1 MSAQPPG
8 RIPFED
14 IASAKS
20 WLLPEVNGKVI
31 NGDEQRKRKTQAG
44 KNKAQQNKRSAP
56 ESPVVSED
64 VDPPEPE
71 QVKGVTAQQLEEI
84 TQAAEQ
90 DGFDKGYAE
99 GLEQGKLDGRKAG
112 YSEGIKAG
120 TEQAESEHGQWLKE
134 QGQHLQ
140 QLCEALFSPLEH
152 QQQALAD
159 TTLDLALG
167 LAKHILQQE
176 LQLDSR
182 KIIAVVDRALEAL
195 PPVEKN
201 IALYLHPDDAN
212 AYRDYAPQPIAADV
226 IHEDASLTRGSCS
239 VKSEHSYIDYSVAA
253 RLDEFV
259 AALAD
264 KPFDSSAAT
273 SEVPSFEREP
283 VSQPIS
289 QPKEPQAAIAAEVP
303 QQAQAEASTLSPQP
317 ENKGA
322 EGEGGDD
329 GRDDWR
335 DGEGPEVNKKEG
347 VTGGG
352 SDTEAQEELLKAPL
366 EKQADQAQGPV
377 RPESQA
383 PAGEG
388 RAVDD

>member
-31 NGDEQRKRKTQAG
+31 NSDEQRKRKTQAG

-140 QLCEALFSPLEH
+140 QLCDALFSPLEH
-152 QQQALAD
+152 QQQTLAD

-212 AYRDYAPQPIAADV
+212 AYRDYAPQPIVADV
-226 IHEDASLTRGSCS
+226 IHEDASLARGSCS

-253 RLDEFV
+253 RLDEFI

-264 KPFDSSAAT
+264 KPFDSIAAKN
-273 SEVPSFEREP
+273 EVPSFEREP
-283 VSQPIS
+283 ASQPIE
-289 QPKEPQAAIAAEVP
+289 QQTAIAEESP
-303 QQAQAEASTLSPQP
+303 QQAEASTLSPSP
-317 ENKGA
+317 EI
-322 EGEGGDD
+322 
-329 GRDDWR
+329 
-335 DGEGPEVNKKEG
+335 DGEEDVVNDEGSEVSKERQVIDG
-347 VTGGG
+347 EQGG
-352 SDTEAQEELLKAPL
+352 EAPEELLEVPL
-366 EKQADQAQGPV
+366 EKSKEGKAEERV
-377 RPESQA
+377 RSESEA
-383 PAGEG
+383 PIDEE
-388 RAVDD
+388 RAEDD

>member
-31 NGDEQRKRKTQAG
+31 NSDEQRKRKTQAG

-56 ESPVVSED
+56 EPPVVSED

-140 QLCEALFSPLEH
+140 QLCDALFSPLEH
-152 QQQALAD
+152 QQQTLAD
-159 TTLDLALG
+159 ATLDLALG

-212 AYRDYAPQPIAADV
+212 AYRDYAPQPIVADV
-226 IHEDASLTRGSCS
+226 IHEDASLARGSCS

-253 RLDEFV
+253 RLDEFI

-264 KPFDSSAAT
+264 KPFDSAAAK

-283 VSQPIS
+283 ASQPIE
-289 QPKEPQAAIAAEVP
+289 QQTAIAEESP
-303 QQAQAEASTLSPQP
+303 QQAEASTLSPSP
-317 ENKGA
+317 EIDGEEGVVNDEGA
-322 EGEGGDD
+322 EVSKERQVIDD
-329 GRDDWR
+329 
-335 DGEGPEVNKKEG
+335 EQEV
-347 VTGGG
+347 
-352 SDTEAQEELLKAPL
+352 EAQEELLEVPL
-366 EKQADQAQGPV
+366 EKHKEDKAEERVRSGSEAPIDEERAAD
-377 RPESQA
+377 
-383 PAGEG
+383 
-388 RAVDD
+388 D